1 MIKAVFPGSFDPP
14 TNGHLDIIQRASKL
28 FDNLDVV
35 ISVNPNKQYMFSE
48 QERLEMLSQL
58 LKDYKNVQ
66 IHVWEGLIVNY
77 AKEHGAKVLIRGIR
91 SANDFSYEFELAHM
105 NQNLNPQIETM
116 FLPSKEKWGVVKSSS
131 IKELALFGGDISR
144 MVPPLVEE
152 ALKKKL
158 NNNKNKQMGKNIL
171 CRIDL

>member
-28 FDNLDVV
+28 FDDVDV
-35 ISVNPNKQYMFSE
+35 LISVNPNKNYMFSE
-48 QERLEMLSQL
+48 QERLEMLKQL

-77 AKEHGAKVLIRGIR
+77 AKETGAKVLIRGIR
-91 SANDFSYEFELAHM
+91 STNDFAYEFELAHM

-144 MVPPLVEE
+144 MVPPLVEAE
-152 ALKKKL
+152 LKKKL
-158 NNNKNKQMGKNIL
+158 GK
-171 CRIDL
+171 

>member
-14 TNGHLDIIQRASKL
+14 TNGHLDIIQRASRL
-28 FDNLDVV
+28 FDDVDVV
-35 ISVNPNKQYMFSE
+35 ISVNPAKQYMFTE
-48 QERLEMLSQL
+48 QERLNMLTQL
-58 LKDYKNVQ
+58 LSEYKNVQ

-131 IKELALFGGDISR
+131 IKELAMFGGDISR
-144 MVPPLVEE
+144 MVPPLVVT

-158 NNNKNKQMGKNIL
+158 GK
-171 CRIDL
+171 

>member
-28 FDNLDVV
+28 FDDVDV
-35 ISVNPNKQYMFSE
+35 LISVNPNKNYMFTE
-48 QERLEMLSQL
+48 QERLRMLQEL
-58 LKDYKNVQ
+58 LKNYKNVQ

-77 AKEHGAKVLIRGIR
+77 AKEVGAKVLIRGIR
-91 SANDFSYEFELAHM
+91 SSNDFSYEFELAHM

-144 MVPPLVEE
+144 MVPPLVEAE
-152 ALKKKL
+152 LKKKL
-158 NNNKNKQMGKNIL
+158 GK
-171 CRIDL
+171 

>member
-28 FDNLDVV
+28 FDDVDV
-35 ISVNPNKQYMFSE
+35 LISYNPNKNYMFTE
-48 QERLEMLSQL
+48 QERLEMLKDL

-77 AKEHGAKVLIRGIR
+77 AKETGAKVLIRGIR
-91 SANDFSYEFELAHM
+91 STNDFAYEFELAHM

-116 FLPSKEKWGVVKSSS
+116 FLPSKEKWGVV
-131 IKELALFGGDISR
+131 
-144 MVPPLVEE
+144 
-152 ALKKKL
+152 
-158 NNNKNKQMGKNIL
+158 
-171 CRIDL
+171 

>member
-14 TNGHLDIIQRASKL
+14 TNGHLDIIQRASRL
-28 FDNLDVV
+28 FDDVDVV
-35 ISVNPNKQYMFSE
+35 ISVNPAKQYMFSE
-48 QERLEMLSQL
+48 QQRLEMLKEL

-66 IHVWEGLIVNY
+66 VHLWEGLIVNY

-91 SANDFSYEFELAHM
+91 SSNDFSYEFELAHM

-131 IKELALFGGDISR
+131 IKELAMFGGDISR
-144 MVPPLVEE
+144 MVPPLVAQ
-152 ALKKKL
+152 ALKQKL
-158 NNNKNKQMGKNIL
+158 GNRG
-171 CRIDL
+171 

>member
-28 FDNLDVV
+28 FDDVDV
-35 ISVNPNKQYMFSE
+35 LISVNPNKNYMFTE
-48 QERLEMLSQL
+48 QERLAMLQEL
-58 LKDYKNVQ
+58 LKNYKNVQ

-77 AKEHGAKVLIRGIR
+77 AKEVGAKVLIRGIR
-91 SANDFSYEFELAHM
+91 SSNDFSYEFELAHM
-105 NQNLNPQIETM
+105 NQNLNPAIETM

-144 MVPPLVEE
+144 MVPPLVEAE
-152 ALKKKL
+152 LKKKL
-158 NNNKNKQMGKNIL
+158 GK
-171 CRIDL
+171 

>member
-48 QERLEMLSQL
+48 DERLEMLSQL

-144 MVPPLVEE
+144 MVPPLVEK
-152 ALKKKL
+152 ALNKKL
-158 NNNKNKQMGKNIL
+158 GRL
-171 CRIDL
+171 

>member
-28 FDNLDVV
+28 FDDVDV
-35 ISVNPNKQYMFSE
+35 LISVNPNKNYMFTE
-48 QERLEMLSQL
+48 QERLEMLKEL
-58 LKDYKNVQ
+58 LKNYKNVQ

-77 AKEHGAKVLIRGIR
+77 AKEVGAKVLIRGIR
-91 SANDFSYEFELAHM
+91 SSNDFSYEFELAHM

-116 FLPSKEKWGVVKSSS
+116 FLPSKDKWGVVKSSS

-144 MVPPLVEE
+144 MVPPLVET
-152 ALKKKL
+152 ALKNKL
-158 NNNKNKQMGKNIL
+158 TNK
-171 CRIDL
+171 

>member
-28 FDNLDVV
+28 FDTVDLV
-35 ISVNPNKQYMFSE
+35 ISVNPQKKYMFSE
-48 QERLEMLSQL
+48 KERLDMLTEL

-66 IHVWEGLIVNY
+66 VHVWEGLIVNY
-77 AKEHGAKVLIRGIR
+77 AKEVGAKVLIRGIR
-91 SANDFSYEFELAHM
+91 STNDFSYEFELAHM

-131 IKELALFGGDISR
+131 IKELAMFGGDISR
-144 MVPPLVEE
+144 MVPPLVEK

-158 NNNKNKQMGKNIL
+158 EK
-171 CRIDL
+171 

>member
-28 FDNLDVV
+28 FDDVDVV

-48 QERLEMLSQL
+48 QERLDMLTTL

-77 AKEHGAKVLIRGIR
+77 AKQVGANVLIRGIR
-91 SANDFSYEFELAHM
+91 SINDFSYEFELAHM
-105 NQNLNPQIETM
+105 NQKLNPEIETM
-116 FLPSKEKWGVVKSSS
+116 FLPCKEKFGIVKSSS
-131 IKELALFGGDISR
+131 IKELAMFDGDISR
-144 MVPPLVEE
+144 MVPPLVEK
-152 ALKKKL
+152 ALKSKL
-158 NNNKNKQMGKNIL
+158 EK
-171 CRIDL
+171 

>member
-14 TNGHLDIIQRASKL
+14 TNGHLDIIKRASCL
-28 FDNLDVV
+28 FDDVDVV
-35 ISVNPNKQYMFSE
+35 ISVNPAKQYMFSE
-48 QERLEMLSQL
+48 DERLQMLTEL

-66 IHVWEGLIVNY
+66 VHLWEGLIVNY

-91 SANDFSYEFELAHM
+91 SSNDFSYEFELAHM

-131 IKELALFGGDISR
+131 IKELAMFGGDISR

-152 ALKKKL
+152 SLKKKL
-158 NNNKNKQMGKNIL
+158 GK
-171 CRIDL
+171 

>member
-48 QERLEMLSQL
+48 EERLDMLGQL

-77 AKEHGAKVLIRGIR
+77 AKEHDAKVLIRGIR

-144 MVPPLVEE
+144 MVPPLVEK
-152 ALKKKL
+152 ALKRKL
-158 NNNKNKQMGKNIL
+158 DK
-171 CRIDL
+171 

>member
-28 FDNLDVV
+28 FDTVDVL
-35 ISVNPNKQYMFSE
+35 ISVNPNKNYMFTQ
-48 QERLEMLSQL
+48 QERMEMLQAL

-77 AKEHGAKVLIRGIR
+77 AKEVGAKVLIRGIR
-91 SANDFSYEFELAHM
+91 STNDFSYEFELAHM

-131 IKELALFGGDISR
+131 IKELAMFGGDISR

-152 ALKKKL
+152 SLKKKL
-158 NNNKNKQMGKNIL
+158 GK
-171 CRIDL
+171 

>member
-14 TNGHLDIIQRASKL
+14 TNGHLDIVQRASKL
-28 FDNLDVV
+28 FDDLDVV

-48 QERLEMLSQL
+48 QERLEMLKEL

-66 IHVWEGLIVNY
+66 VHLWEGLIVNY
-77 AKEHGAKVLIRGIR
+77 AKETGAKVLIRGIR
-91 SANDFSYEFELAHM
+91 SSNDFSYEFELAHM

-144 MVPPLVEE
+144 MVPPLVVD

-158 NNNKNKQMGKNIL
+158 GK
-171 CRIDL
+171 

>member
-1 MIKAVFPGSFDPP
+1 MLKAVFPGSFDPP

-28 FDNLDVV
+28 FDDVDVV
-35 ISVNPNKQYMFSE
+35 ISVNPAKQYMFSE
-48 QERLEMLSQL
+48 SERLDMLKEL
-58 LKDYKNVQ
+58 LKDFKNVKV
-66 IHVWEGLIVNY
+66 HLWEGLIVNY
-77 AKEHGAKVLIRGIR
+77 AKETGAKVLIRGIR
-91 SANDFSYEFELAHM
+91 SSNDFSYEFELAHM

-144 MVPPLVEE
+144 MVPPLVVD

-158 NNNKNKQMGKNIL
+158 GK
-171 CRIDL
+171 

>member
-28 FDNLDVV
+28 FDELDVL
-35 ISVNPNKQYMFSE
+35 ISVNPNKKYMFTE
-48 QERLEMLSQL
+48 QERLQMLQTL

-66 IHVWEGLIVNY
+66 IHIWEGIVVNY
-77 AKEHGAKVLIRGIR
+77 AKQVGAKVLIRGIR
-91 SANDFSYEFELAHM
+91 STNDFSYEFELAHM
-105 NQNLNPQIETM
+105 NQNLNPAIETM

-144 MVPPLVEE
+144 MVPPLVEAE
-152 ALKKKL
+152 LKKKL
-158 NNNKNKQMGKNIL
+158 GK
-171 CRIDL
+171 

>member
-28 FDNLDVV
+28 FDDVDV
-35 ISVNPNKQYMFSE
+35 LISVNPNKNYMFTE
-48 QERLEMLSQL
+48 QERLEMLKEL
-58 LKDYKNVQ
+58 LKNYKNVQ

-77 AKEHGAKVLIRGIR
+77 AKEVGAKVLIRGIR
-91 SANDFSYEFELAHM
+91 SSNDFSYEFELAHM

-144 MVPPLVEE
+144 MVPPLVVD
-152 ALKKKL
+152 ALKQKL
-158 NNNKNKQMGKNIL
+158 GAR
-171 CRIDL
+171 C

>member
-28 FDNLDVV
+28 FDDVDV
-35 ISVNPNKQYMFSE
+35 LISVNPNKKYMFTE
-48 QERLEMLSQL
+48 QERLEMLQTL

-66 IHVWEGLIVNY
+66 IHIWEGLIVNY
-77 AKEHGAKVLIRGIR
+77 AKEVGAKVLIRGIR
-91 SANDFSYEFELAHM
+91 SSNDFSYEFELAHM

-144 MVPPLVEE
+144 MVPPLVVD
-152 ALKKKL
+152 ALKNKL
-158 NNNKNKQMGKNIL
+158 GK
-171 CRIDL
+171 